1 MAFTCFNLILLRN
14 ILIELYL
21 NEFYFHTQNV
31 KKEHQ
36 TKGKNNRKGN
46 STPQPANYESTSI
59 PLNYD
64 GKFTGKIRELKTTI
78 KNSIISLK
86 GLFVL
91 RILFAILR
99 SKYSCTGYQSLFPSL
114 QVFHLLQEI
123 YDSHSVL
130 HPPVA
135 RSPKVHLSI

>member
-14 ILIELYL
+14 ILIELPL

-36 TKGKNNRKGN
+36 TKRKKNRKGN
-46 STPQPANYESTSI
+46 SNPQPANYESTSI

-78 KNSIISLK
+78 KSSIISFFRA
-86 GLFVL
+86 LFV
-91 RILFAILR
+91 ILR
-99 SKYSCTGYQSLFPSL
+99 L
-114 QVFHLLQEI
+114 
-123 YDSHSVL
+123 
-130 HPPVA
+130 
-135 RSPKVHLSI
+135 